1 MERNTIIARQ
11 SKTTDNYAVYNAA
24 EPENPEEGF
33 KRALEGLYIE
43 KDAFTEL
50 EEPPTFIRVNLG
62 DDEPLTLSNKK
73 STATTRSFESAASID
88 GSPIVCSLYV
98 AHRLYDEEVPEEL
111 SLSIDTSATDSDWDE
126 AVDAVEEEFGVSAD
140 ADEGTPDFIE
150 SDESDAESD
159 ENDSEED
166 ELSEEEQELQAV
178 VQSAE

>member
-33 KRALEGLYIE
+33 KRALEGLYID

-98 AHRLYDEEVPEEL
+98 AHRLYDEEVPEDL
-111 SLSIDTSATDSDWDE
+111 SLSIDPSATDSDWDE
-126 AVDAVEEEFGVSAD
+126 AVEAVEEEFGVSED
-140 ADEGTPDFIE
+140 ADEAPDFIE

-159 ENDSEED
+159 EED

>member
-33 KRALEGLYIE
+33 KRALEGLYID

-111 SLSIDTSATDSDWDE
+111 SLSIDPSATDSDWDE

-150 SDESDAESD
+150 SDAESD
-159 ENDSEED
+159 ESGAESDGNDSKED
-166 ELSEEEQELQAV
+166 ELAEEEQDL
-178 VQSAE
+178 